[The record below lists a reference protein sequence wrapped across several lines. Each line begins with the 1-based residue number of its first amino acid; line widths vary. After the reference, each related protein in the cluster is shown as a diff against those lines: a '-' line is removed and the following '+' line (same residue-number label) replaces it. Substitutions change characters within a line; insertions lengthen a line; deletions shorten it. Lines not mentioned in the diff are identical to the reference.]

1 MILNLKSSYRF
12 YSHTGIILTIVPS
25 ILCLLFIGLYGVNVA
40 HWDQWEFIPLL
51 DKFQHGT
58 LSFSDCFAQHNEHR
72 IFFPRLAM
80 LLIASIT
87 NYNNLAE
94 MFFGWILLCI
104 ICYLLYSIYSK
115 ISQTNKIKYGIISFI
130 PVAWVVFS
138 FRQWENLLWGWQ
150 IQIFMAVLFF
160 ILAIYLLERMF
171 IQKTKKCFTFILA
184 VLSGIVSSFSFANG
198 LLTWPIGLVQ
208 ILISYRL
215 KNYTEKRL
223 FRITGWAW
231 GLIGVLVCLLY
242 FIGYNK
248 VGHHPSLFYFLR
260 HPMSSFSYLVVSI
273 GSPLAVEKYT
283 ATGLGSLLLFLYF
296 YMIIF
301 FVMKK
306 YRNEIAI
313 PYFVTTFSLVLF
325 SILSAILLTL
335 GRSGFGV
342 EQALSSRYITITML
356 GVIGIYFFALNITS
370 INFKFKNIIF
380 GMLLSLIIIGII
392 SSYLWGIKEGKETR
406 KIRSINKYYL
416 ITYNFQSD
424 ENLKRLYPNALEVRK
439 RAQILEKYKLNVFA
453 DPYPDLKKLYFTDYP
468 ALYYIDSINNH
479 SGSNFFSIDSIQEPT
494 ITISGWAVDQQAKK
508 QAGDVFVT
516 IDDKLDIP
524 ALYGLDRKD
533 VADHFKNKH
542 YRFSGFQASFL
553 TAALDKGQHSISLK
567 ILTADKKG
575 YYIANPGIVLEI
587 K

>member
-1 MILNLKSSYRF
+1 MMFNLKSSYRL

-25 ILCLLFIGLYGVNVA
+25 ILCLLFIELYGINVV
-40 HWDQWEFIPLL
+40 HWDQLEFIPLL
-51 DKFQHGT
+51 DNFQHGT
-58 LSFSDCFAQHNEHR
+58 LSFSDFFAQHNEHR

-87 NYNNLAE
+87 NYNNRAE
-94 MFFGWILLCI
+94 MFFGWVLLCI
-104 ICYLLYSIYSK
+104 ICYLLYIIYNK
-115 ISQTNKIKYGIISFI
+115 ISQADKIKYGIISFI
-130 PVAWVVFS
+130 PVAWLVFS

-150 IQIFMAVLFF
+150 IQIFMSTLFF

-171 IQKTKKCFTFILA
+171 IQKDKKFFTFILA

-208 ILISYRL
+208 ILISCRQ

-223 FRITGWAW
+223 FRITVWAW
-231 GLIGVLVCLLY
+231 GLIGVLVSLLY
-242 FIGYNK
+242 FTGYTK
-248 VGHHPSLFYFLR
+248 PGHHPSLFYFLR
-260 HPMSSFSYLVVSI
+260 HPISSFNYLVVSI

-283 ATGLGSLLLFLYF
+283 AAGIGCLLLFLYF
-296 YMIIF
+296 YVIIF
-301 FVMKK
+301 FVAKK
-306 YRNEIAI
+306 YKNKIAI
-313 PYFVTTFSLVLF
+313 PYFVTIFSLVLF
-325 SILSAILLTL
+325 SIFSAVLFTL

-342 EQALSSRYITITML
+342 EQALSSRYTTITIL

-380 GMLLSLIIIGII
+380 GMLLSSIIIGII
-392 SSYLWGIKEGKETR
+392 SSYLSGIKAGKETR
-406 KIRSINKYYL
+406 EFRSINRYYL
-416 ITYNFQSD
+416 MTYNFQSD
-424 ENLKRLYPNALEVRK
+424 ENLKRLYSNLLKVRK
-439 RAQILEKYKLNVFA
+439 GAQILEKYKLNVFA
-453 DPYPDLKKLYFTDYP
+453 NLYPDIQKLCFTDYP

-494 ITISGWAVDQQAKK
+494 ITISGWAVDEQAKR
-508 QAGDVFVT
+508 QAGGVFIT

-524 ALYGLDRKD
+524 AIYGLDRKD
-533 VADHFKNKH
+533 VAVHFKNKH
-542 YRFSGFQASFL
+542 YRFSGFQASFM
-553 TAALDKGQHSISLK
+553 TAVLEKGRHSISLK